1 MSLLMFCLGGTMG
14 FLVGVASCVS
24 LLNWSRRREDVD

>member
-1 MSLLMFCLGGTMG
+1 MFLLGFLCGGAMG

-24 LLNWSRRREDVD
+24 LLNWSRRGRE

>member
-1 MSLLMFCLGGTMG
+1 VSLLMFCVGGAVG

-24 LLNWSRRREDVD
+24 LLNWSRRPEKGD